1 MVKETDFLLES
12 LELELHQILKY
23 WTSQT
28 IDIKNGGFVGERDH
42 FNKIVKNASKG
53 IILNSRIL
61 WSFSAATNYYK
72 SATYIPFCERSFNY
86 LKDFF
91 NDANFGGVYW
101 ELDSKGNP
109 INKRKQVYAQTFM
122 MYALSEY
129 YQFSKN
135 KEALDWAIELF
146 QLIEKFAFDVTYN
159 GYIEAFNEDW
169 SPIEDMRLSDKDANE
184 AKTMNTHLHILE
196 AYTNLYKVYKNEGLK
211 QHLSNLI
218 NLFFDKFLKPNNHF
232 QLFFDEQWNAKGTII
247 SYGHDIETAWLLI
260 EAAKVINDQ
269 HLITKTERLALNIA
283 DTFMNEGID
292 ADGGVFYEFHPETDV
307 LDTDKHWW
315 PQAEAMVG
323 LVYAY
328 KISKDEK
335 YLIQATKIMLFI
347 QKYCVDINNG
357 EWFWKVNKNG
367 IPDTQQYK
375 MGMWKAPYHTSR
387 ACMVLLQLLQ
397 NK

>member
-1 MVKETDFLLES
+1 M
-12 LELELHQILKY
+12 
-23 WTSQT
+23 
-28 IDIKNGGFVGERDH
+28 
-42 FNKIVKNASKG
+42 
-53 IILNSRIL
+53 
-61 WSFSAATNYYK
+61 
-72 SATYIPFCERSFNY
+72 
-86 LKDFF
+86 
-91 NDANFGGVYW
+91 
-101 ELDSKGNP
+101 
-109 INKRKQVYAQTFM
+109 
-122 MYALSEY
+122 
-129 YQFSKN
+129 
-135 KEALDWAIELF
+135 
-146 QLIEKFAFDVTYN
+146 
-159 GYIEAFNEDW
+159 
-169 SPIEDMRLSDKDANE
+169 
-184 AKTMNTHLHILE
+184 
-196 AYTNLYKVYKNEGLK
+196 
-211 QHLSNLI
+211 
-218 NLFFDKFLKPNNHF
+218 
-232 QLFFDEQWNAKGTII
+232 
-247 SYGHDIETAWLLI
+247 LI